1 MSSRVLHSTCWPL
14 LVAAA
19 ALAIVV
25 ATLAGG
31 GRAHAGT
38 NCWYGEITLSSRPLL
53 TAPNPAHA
61 GDTITSSGGGWAT
74 CGGEPFTGFYKE
86 WLRDGAVVSGP
97 DWVEGAPA
105 GFTYTIQPA
114 DVGHELRSAVSA
126 CDDDYGCYLPYAQS
140 SNSVVPVSPPPPPPP
155 PTPPV
160 AVRGYVHDVNGQPV
174 AGAAVVLYAVL
185 DDSGSQSAPID
196 RTTSGSDGYY
206 ELHADPE
213 GLTDDQGWANL
224 AVEGTAGDVP
234 YYAVAS
240 RKWDGG
246 DGWQGPDQ
254 ADTPATD
261 PGYPVLPDDVDL
273 DPQGGSIAGGG
284 GPDVESPACWWAED
298 RTTLVATERD
308 PTIIGELHVARDAHG
323 TFTYG
328 EANKAD
334 SNISVASDLGS
345 GVWHVAAGVFKHVT
359 RGDAE
364 YVAES
369 NPAPDWAHDLL
380 SDFVYAKYK
389 HERISYWD
397 GRVCSTWHTI
407 EPKEWWGGIW
417 PGADES
423 RYLHQCRTTY
433 KAYAAHF
440 GPDTG
445 FTRTS
450 YKLRTW
456 GAGVVVGL
464 GTAGVALHAR
474 SGASQRV
481 HYHYAFGR
489 NTDHYLCGN
498 DNRPGRSTRILAGG

>member
-1 MSSRVLHSTCWPL
+1 
-14 LVAAA
+14 
-19 ALAIVV
+19 
-25 ATLAGG
+25 
-31 GRAHAGT
+31 
-38 NCWYGEITLSSRPLL
+38 
-53 TAPNPAHA
+53 
-61 GDTITSSGGGWAT
+61 
-74 CGGEPFTGFYKE
+74 
-86 WLRDGAVVSGP
+86 
-97 DWVEGAPA
+97 
-105 GFTYTIQPA
+105 
-114 DVGHELRSAVSA
+114 
-126 CDDDYGCYLPYAQS
+126 
-140 SNSVVPVSPPPPPPP
+140 
-155 PTPPV
+155 
-160 AVRGYVHDVNGQPV
+160 VRGYVRDANGQPV
-174 AGAAVVLYAVL
+174 SGAAVVLYRVL

-196 RTTSGSDGYY
+196 RTTSSSDGHY
-206 ELHADPE
+206 ELHADPV

-224 AVEGTAGDVP
+224 AIEGTAGDVP

-240 RKWDGG
+240 RKWDGSG
-246 DGWQGPDQ
+246 TWQGPDQ

-284 GPDVESPACWWAED
+284 GPDVESPACWFAED

-308 PTIIGELHVARDAHG
+308 PTIIGELHVAQDAHG

-328 EANKAD
+328 ESSKAD

-364 YVAES
+364 YVSET

-389 HERISYWD
+389 HERVSDWD
-397 GRVCSTWHTI
+397 GRICSRWYSI

-423 RYLHQCRTTY
+423 RYLHQCQTTY
-433 KAYAAHF
+433 KAFAAHF
-440 GPDTG
+440 GPITA

-464 GTAGVALHAR
+464 GTAGIALHVR

-481 HYHYAFGR
+481 RFHYAFGR